1 MWYIIKG
8 RPESERIG
16 GNTGSTANC
25 VLSDICLI
33 ETADGDGTLNN
44 VSMKDGCLWHLNVRK
59 CYRKAYLNRMQIY
72 KKVRKRTNLQRKDEC
87 SGILCKSVASIYHAS
102 WLKEGSGV
110 NNDRMK
116 KPLHMTT
123 DNTELT
129 NGKVNRRSTPEGAE
143 VKTENGK
150 HDWIVPKLTN
160 PGRCTWVRGTVIL

>member
-1 MWYIIKG
+1 MNLANGIRKGRSSATLSPLTVIWFLPKFCLIVLMWYIIKG

-72 KKVRKRTNLQRKDEC
+72 KKVRKRTNLQRKDEYY
-87 SGILCKSVASIYHAS
+87 GILCKSAASIYSAS

-116 KPLHMTT
+116 KPLHDDTNDT
-123 DNTELT
+123 DDTE
-129 NGKVNRRSTPEGAE
+129 
-143 VKTENGK
+143 
-150 HDWIVPKLTN
+150 HDIRLISV
-160 PGRCTWVRGTVIL
+160 